1 MKINPAK
8 TITDSLS
15 AKYSKKT
22 EAIRRGQDTRKN
34 IKHLLSISGNNTA
47 QSISEDLEIKIKNVI
62 LVSEVSTVKSI
73 AECLGMKEKSLYPLL
88 SSMEKEGDIKKGEQ
102 VKLGATAKSN
112 TYMLV
117 EK

>member
-1 MKINPAK
+1 MTSLNYHGFMKINPAT
-8 TITDSLS
+8 TITDSLG
-15 AKYSKKT
+15 AKYCKKSL
-22 EAIRRGQDTRKN
+22 AIAKGKNVREN
-34 IKHLLSISGNNTA
+34 IKNA
-47 QSISEDLEIKIKNVI
+47 I

-102 VKLGATAKSN
+102 VKLGATSKSN